1 MKTTTTIT
9 NFRTKDKVRR
19 KPQGIKKKE
28 KKEDFY
34 EAFEKFINEPYE
46 PKSMGLSEEDK
57 IIYRD

>member
-46 PKSMGLSEEDK
+46 PKSIGFSE
-57 IIYRD
+57 